1 MHMKIADRLQHT
13 EEYYFSKKLSQIAE
27 LNKNGIQVLNLGI
40 GSPDLKPPAIVI
52 DTLIEESKNPHNH
65 AYQKYNGI
73 PALRNAISTWYDRE
87 YSVSLNPETEILP
100 LMGSKEGIMH
110 ICMTYLQPGDEA
122 LVPNPGYPSYLS
134 AVRLSGATPIS
145 YELKEEE
152 NWLPD
157 LAALSKSDLS
167 RVKLMWINY
176 PHMPSGAKANRELFQ
191 ELIAFAKENQIL
203 LCHDN
208 PYSFILN
215 DEQISIL
222 SIPGSKDV
230 AIELNSFSKT
240 FNMAGWRI
248 GMLLGAAERISEVL
262 RFKSNMDSGMFYP
275 LQMAA
280 SKALS
285 LNKDWYTELNQVY
298 RKRREKVYELLDLL
312 NCTYDKNQV
321 GMFMWAK
328 IADKHQDSYALADE
342 ILDKSRVF
350 ITPGGIF
357 GSQGIKHIRISLCA
371 PESVFTEA
379 IKRITLSNLS
389 S

>member
-1 MHMKIADRLQHT
+1 MKIADRLRHT
-13 EEYYFSKKLSQIAE
+13 EEYYFSKKLSQIAD
-27 LNKNGIQVLNLGI
+27 LNKSGIQVLNLGI
-40 GSPDLKPPAIVI
+40 GSPDLQPPTIVI
-52 DTLIEESKNPHNH
+52 DTLIEEAKNPHNH

-152 NWLPD
+152 NWLPN
-157 LAALSKSDLS
+157 LAELSKRDLS

-176 PHMPSGAKANRELFQ
+176 PHMPSGAKANRELFKD
-191 ELIAFAKENQIL
+191 LIAFAKVNKIL

-222 SIPGSKDV
+222 SISGGKDV

-285 LNKDWYTELNQVY
+285 LNKEWYAELNKVY
-298 RKRREKVYELLDLL
+298 RTRREKVYEILDLL
-312 NCTYDKNQV
+312 GCTYDKNQV
-321 GMFMWAK
+321 GMFVWAR
-328 IADKHQDSYALADE
+328 IADRHEDAYALADE
-342 ILDKSRVF
+342 ILDKARVF

-357 GSQGIKHIRISLCA
+357 GSQGNNHIRISLCA
-371 PESVFTEA
+371 PESIFTEA
-379 IKRITLSNLS
+379 IKRIILSNLS

>member
-1 MHMKIADRLQHT
+1 MKIADRLQHT

-40 GSPDLKPPAIVI
+40 GSPDLQPPAIVI

-298 RKRREKVYELLDLL
+298 RKRRETVYELLDLL

>member
-1 MHMKIADRLQHT
+1 MKIADRLQHT

-27 LNKNGIQVLNLGI
+27 LNKNGIQVVNLGI
-40 GSPDLKPPAIVI
+40 GSPDLQPPAIVI

-176 PHMPSGAKANRELFQ
+176 PHMPSGAKANRELFE

-285 LNKDWYTELNQVY
+285 LNNEWYTELNKVY

>member
-1 MHMKIADRLQHT
+1 
-13 EEYYFSKKLSQIAE
+13 
-27 LNKNGIQVLNLGI
+27 
-40 GSPDLKPPAIVI
+40 
-52 DTLIEESKNPHNH
+52 

-371 PESVFTEA
+371 PELVFTEA

>member
-1 MHMKIADRLQHT
+1 MKIADRLQHT
-13 EEYYFSKKLSQIAE
+13 EEYYFSKKLSQIAD
-27 LNKNGIQVLNLGI
+27 LNKSGIQVLNLGI
-40 GSPDLKPPAIVI
+40 GSPDLQPPAIVI

-73 PALRNAISTWYDRE
+73 PTLRNAIATWYDKE
-87 YSVSLNPETEILP
+87 YSVDLNPETEILP
-100 LMGSKEGIMH
+100 LIGSKEGIMH
-110 ICMTYLQPGDEA
+110 ICMTYLQSGDEA
-122 LVPNPGYPSYLS
+122 LVPNPGYPSYIS
-134 AVRLSGATPIS
+134 AVRLSGATPVS

-152 NWLPD
+152 DWLPD
-157 LAALSKSDLS
+157 LEELSTRDLSK
-167 RVKLMWINY
+167 VKIMWINY
-176 PHMPSGAKANRELFQ
+176 PHMPSGAKANRDFFKA
-191 ELIAFAKENQIL
+191 LIAFAKKNQIL
-203 LCHDN
+203 ICHDN

-222 SIPGSKDV
+222 SIPGSKEV

-248 GMLLGAAERISEVL
+248 GMLLGAPERISEVL

-285 LNKDWYTELNQVY
+285 LDKDWYSELNTVY
-298 RKRREKVYELLDLL
+298 RERREKVYELLDIL

-321 GMFMWAK
+321 GMFVWAK
-328 IADKHQDSYALADE
+328 ISDKYEDAYVLTDE

-357 GSQGIKHIRISLCA
+357 GSQGRNHIRISLCA
-371 PESVFTEA
+371 PESIFAEA
-379 IKRITLSNLS
+379 IKRITSSNLS

>member
-1 MHMKIADRLQHT
+1 MKIADRLQHT
-13 EEYYFSKKLSQIAE
+13 EEYYFSKKLSQIAG

-40 GSPDLKPPAIVI
+40 GSPDLQPPAIVI

-298 RKRREKVYELLDLL
+298 RKRRETVYELLDLL

>member
-1 MHMKIADRLQHT
+1 MQMKIADRLQHT
-13 EEYYFSKKLSQIAE
+13 EEYYFSKKLTQIAD
-27 LNKNGIQVLNLGI
+27 LNKNGVQVLNLGI
-40 GSPDLKPPAIVI
+40 GSPDMPPPAIVI

-73 PALRNAISTWYDRE
+73 PALRNAISTWYDKE
-87 YSVSLNPETEILP
+87 YSVKLNPETEILP
-100 LMGSKEGIMH
+100 LMGSKEGVMH

-145 YELKEEE
+145 YELKEEK

-157 LAALSKSDLS
+157 LKELSKRDLS
-167 RVKLMWINY
+167 KVKLMWINY
-176 PHMPSGAKANRELFQ
+176 PHMPSGAKANRDFFKA
-191 ELIAFAKENQIL
+191 LINFAKENEIL
-203 LCHDN
+203 ICHDN

-248 GMLLGAAERISEVL
+248 GMLLGASERISEVL

-285 LNKDWYTELNQVY
+285 LDTDWYTELNKVY

-321 GMFMWAK
+321 GMFTWAK
-328 IADKHQDSYALADE
+328 IADKYEDAYVLTDE

-357 GSQGIKHIRISLCA
+357 GSQGENHIRISLCA
-371 PESVFTEA
+371 PESIFIEA
-379 IKRITLSNLS
+379 IKRITSSNLS